1 MPWSLPDP
9 TNLSEEYPDSTVCVG
24 LSPSPHDGRCSFLS
38 RLEIGEGAERMMS
51 IRKSFSSQASPDY
64 YWRFFFFF
72 FFLCSLLDCRGG
84 IYSEPVSE
92 AHEHPSIEF
101 RAKAKGGQW
110 SVVTES
116 SADVWSP
123 PEVLVPSQRPPS
135 NRNDPARRSNNQY
148 TCTG

>member
-1 MPWSLPDP
+1 MVITGSNQLVRGISRQHCLCRSVTKPARWPVLVPESTRDWRGCGENDVDP
-9 TNLSEEYPDSTVCVG
+9 QKLFQSSKPG
-24 LSPSPHDGRCSFLS
+24 LL
-38 RLEIGEGAERMMS
+38 LAIL
-51 IRKSFSSQASPDY
+51 I
-64 YWRFFFFF
+64 FFF